1 MSKEN
6 EYPSA
11 LRCLMLAGG
20 RMQIVPAKID
30 LLNPEREGQ
39 ASHLYFVWT
48 FTEGALVDLD
58 GAIKGQASSR
68 LFGYFTDHANLYAMG
83 RHDVALPR
91 ACFEG
96 MKGDFLELMRLV
108 VAAVETDIPEGAKW
122 SYAFCLCD
130 CLGAAVP
137 VGTGFGFEKKTS

>member
-1 MSKEN
+1 MACSH
-6 EYPSA
+6 S
-11 LRCLMLAGG
+11 GG
-20 RMQIVPAKID
+20 MGYMKSSSPRSQHSFHFATASVSTPGAK
-30 LLNPEREGQ
+30 PR
-39 ASHLYFVWT
+39 S
-48 FTEGALVDLD
+48 
-58 GAIKGQASSR
+58 ASSSSSVSRR
-68 LFGYFTDHANLYAMG
+68 LSTSASMASCT
-83 RHDVALPR
+83 LPR

-108 VAAVETDIPEGAKW
+108 VAAVETDIPEGTKW